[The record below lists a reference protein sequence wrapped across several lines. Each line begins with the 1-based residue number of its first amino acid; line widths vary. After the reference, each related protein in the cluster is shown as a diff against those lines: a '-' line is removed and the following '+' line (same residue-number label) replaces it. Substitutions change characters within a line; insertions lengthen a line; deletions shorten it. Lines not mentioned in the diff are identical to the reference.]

1 MTLDLIQDA
10 IQRMEVRL
18 EDELRSH
25 PSPGHIAKLYDDRK
39 ALFNLAH
46 DVCDGPDEWDAI
58 VSAPASARRS
68 AHDAA
73 MAVIWH

>member
-46 DVCDGPDEWDAI
+46 DVCDGPDEWDAFRLR
-58 VSAPASARRS
+58 ARERQKERT
-68 AHDAA
+68 
-73 MAVIWH
+73 